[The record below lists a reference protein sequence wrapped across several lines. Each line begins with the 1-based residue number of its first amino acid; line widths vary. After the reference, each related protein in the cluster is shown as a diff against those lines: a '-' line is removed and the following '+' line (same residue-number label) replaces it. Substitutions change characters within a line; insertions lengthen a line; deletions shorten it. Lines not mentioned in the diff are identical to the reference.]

1 VAAPDGTVVT
11 FDVRG
16 VPDGWTAELRGGG
29 FVVERI
35 MVAEELDRGL
45 DLVVEVPEAAA
56 EGRYELTVVAEGA
69 GGAATLPFVV
79 EVSPVV
85 GGGVSLETEFPALRG
100 PADVTFSFSLE
111 LRNDTAQE
119 IQFGLRTEGPP
130 GWQIEAR
137 PAGQSRASTVI
148 VDAGA
153 TERIT
158 VDVDPPDFVPAGLY
172 PVLLEASGQGESAR
186 AELAVEITGTYA
198 MTLTTPDQRLN
209 VEARAGEPSELALV
223 VVNDGSAPLLDVDL
237 SATPPRGWE
246 VTFAP
251 ERIDRIEPG
260 ETAEVVATVT
270 PAEDA
275 ITGDY
280 RITLRARTA
289 ETSDQIEVRATVETS
304 AVWGLVGVGVILVAL
319 AGLGAVFRRY
329 GRR

>member
-1 VAAPDGTVVT
+1 MSL
-11 FDVRG
+11 
-16 VPDGWTAELRGGG
+16 AEPIERGGDG
-29 FVVERI
+29 
-35 MVAEELDRGL
+35 
-45 DLVVEVPEAAA
+45 
-56 EGRYELTVVAEGA
+56 
-69 GGAATLPFVV
+69 
-79 EVSPVV
+79 VV
-85 GGGVSLETEFPALRG
+85 GGVF
-100 PADVTFSFSLE
+100 
-111 LRNDTAQE
+111 
-119 IQFGLRTEGPP
+119 
-130 GWQIEAR
+130 
-137 PAGQSRASTVI
+137 
-148 VDAGA
+148 
-153 TERIT
+153 
-158 VDVDPPDFVPAGLY
+158 
-172 PVLLEASGQGESAR
+172 R